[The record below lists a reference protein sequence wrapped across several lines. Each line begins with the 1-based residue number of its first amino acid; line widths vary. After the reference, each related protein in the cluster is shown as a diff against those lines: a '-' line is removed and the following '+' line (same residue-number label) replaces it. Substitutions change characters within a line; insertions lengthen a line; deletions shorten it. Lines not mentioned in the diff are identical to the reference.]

1 MALGQ
6 KGRRMRQGEF
16 ISLKVYVIV
25 GCFAAIT
32 PADLAHAQP
41 KSPTAAEG
49 TLAVKIKCKD
59 FQENSDGKW
68 TSSSNATIGKIDF
81 SSHTFGVGEVD
92 IGGADLATVLDRK
105 CVAH

>member
-6 KGRRMRQGEF
+6 KGRQMRRREF
-16 ISLKVYVIV
+16 ISLKVYAIV
-25 GCFAAIT
+25 GCFAAIM

-41 KSPTAAEG
+41 KSPTATEG
-49 TLAVKIKCKD
+49 TLAAKIKCKD
-59 FQENSDGKW
+59 FQKNSDGKW

-92 IGGADLATVLDRK
+92 IGGADLAIVLDRK